1 MLATSIYAMGKWAD
15 GKILSKKC
23 WALLRENRY
32 FLWFPVI
39 GFALALI
46 PIIILG
52 GGALALAIGDMPIG
66 AIIVA
71 ALTLIF
77 INFAFTISGAAIV
90 SAVDLELAGRNASV
104 GYGFGKAFGRLGPLL
119 VWSVIR
125 AVVSALLGLL
135 RGNGN
140 GASAVAGNILASIGA
155 AAWSIVTFFV
165 TPYIMLKGESAVPA
179 LKKSVGMV
187 KEKWGTQV
195 TGGVRIGLSLLV
207 LVVPAVLLIVAG
219 IVLAGGV
226 GASASLGIILVT
238 LGVILMVVSVLL
250 GTTLQA
256 IFSVAL
262 FRFSTGEGTF
272 GSFTA
277 QELQSVLTKK

>member
-1 MLATSIYAMGKWAD
+1 MGKWAD
-15 GKILSKKC
+15 GKVLSKKC

-32 FLWFPVI
+32 FLWFPII

-52 GGALALAIGDMPIG
+52 GGAAALAIGDMNVG
-66 AIIVA
+66 AIIVG
-71 ALTLIF
+71 ALALIF

-90 SAVDLELAGRNASV
+90 AAVDEELAGRDASV

-119 VWSVIR
+119 IWSIIR
-125 AVVSALLGLL
+125 AAVSALLGLL

-179 LKKSVGMV
+179 LKKSVAMV
-187 KEKWGTQV
+187 KEKWGNQV

-207 LVVPAVLLIVAG
+207 LVIPAIVLIVLGLVIAG
-219 IVLAGGV
+219 NGG
-226 GASASLGIILVT
+226 AMVT
-238 LGVILMVVSVLL
+238 LGLLAVVVGIALL
-250 GTTLQA
+250 LVSFLIGSTLQA

-262 FRFSTGEGTF
+262 FHFTTGEGST
-272 GSFTA
+272 GPFTA
-277 QELQSVLTKK
+277 QELQGVLAKK